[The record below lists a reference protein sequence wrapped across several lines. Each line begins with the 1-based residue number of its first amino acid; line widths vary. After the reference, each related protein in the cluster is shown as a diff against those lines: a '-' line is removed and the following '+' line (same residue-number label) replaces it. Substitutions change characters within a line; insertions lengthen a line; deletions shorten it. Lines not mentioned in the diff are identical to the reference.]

1 MNANIP
7 NLHIKTWALCLFLIF
22 ATISSA
28 HPPFDKA
35 LLPSTNMSSITNSNS
50 TSASTAS
57 SLRLPQPSTDLSFNN
72 SIPPAAN
79 AYPPSPGN
87 DKQEEPQKSYEG
99 DGISSGQPP
108 PGVNIQGADNSAAK
122 KLIPVYVVAGVFV
135 LIAGIAVC
143 WGMGRKHRKN

>member
-7 NLHIKTWALCLFLIF
+7 NLRIKTWALCLFLLF
-22 ATISSA
+22 ATISCA
-28 HPPFDKA
+28 HPPFDKS
-35 LLPSTNMSSITNSNS
+35 LLHSTSISSITNFNS
-50 TSASTAS
+50 TTASTTS
-57 SLRLPQPSTDLSFNN
+57 SIPLPQLSIDLSHERRKP
-72 SIPPAAN
+72 SAAN
-79 AYPPSPGN
+79 AYPPSEKHN
-87 DKQEEPQKSYEG
+87 KQEELQKSYEG

-108 PGVNIQGADNSAAK
+108 PGVNIQSADNSAAK